1 MRFSYEMPSRS
12 SVCATCCIV
21 SQSDW
26 LPMMMPIVQLASLV
40 SFLCAVEGALGRVPA
55 STCPSSAGASSDDVR
70 EQFAFDLRDLV
81 FQHQLAL
88 FQPLQLQLVE
98 WGALGET
105 RDHVVEIA
113 VLGSQSG
120 ELRLQGFDV
129 EIHRKGARAGA
140 SSAQPFSQRPQKLHI
155 ARFAA
160 SASGEEQ
167 CGNRRMVNQA
177 FPERRS
183 RKFLIYTNS

>member
-12 SVCATCCIV
+12 SGCETCCIV

-26 LPMMMPIVQLASLV
+26 LPMMMPIVQLASLI
-40 SFLCAVEGALGRVPA
+40 SFLCAVEGALGRMPA
-55 STCPSSAGASSDDVR
+55 STCPSSAGASSNDVR

-98 WGALGET
+98 GGALGET

-140 SSAQPFSQRPQKLHI
+140 SSLRSLFRKGLRTAYSTFR
-155 ARFAA
+155 
-160 SASGEEQ
+160 GE
-167 CGNRRMVNQA
+167 CIGRRTMRQQQNG
-177 FPERRS
+177 
-183 RKFLIYTNS
+183 